1 MNWGKDI
8 DETYP
13 DWLEQQTHPGPGFDA
28 SVDWRSIAKAVLALA
43 LGVAAAAVWLI
54 K

>member
-1 MNWGKDI
+1 MSWHKDI

-13 DWLEQQTHPGPGFDA
+13 DWLEQQTHPGPGFD
-28 SVDWRSIAKAVLALA
+28 SSINWRGVLKVIVALA
-43 LGVAAAAVWLI
+43 LGIGAAAVWLI

>member
-1 MNWGKDI
+1 MNWLNDL

-13 DWLEQQTHPGPGFDA
+13 DWLEQHTHPGPGFDA
-28 SVDWRSIAKAVLALA
+28 SVDWRGVAKAILALA
-43 LGVAAAAVWLI
+43 LGVAAAVVWLI